1 MHSIKKQT
9 GATVDVRK
17 RFGVPCTSSDAGKR
31 ATRPEG
37 WGMMII
43 EVLRALTQ
51 DIYDQLGSGFD
62 EVVYQKAFEVGLRL
76 RRIPYEAQ
84 RIVPVFYEGF
94 YIGEGK
100 PDLIVGEGT
109 EKVVIELKAVES
121 VGHKER
127 AQIENYLRVL
137 DLPLGLLI
145 NFPQP
150 TKSKAAKDGVEYI
163 EVFREL

>member
-1 MHSIKKQT
+1 ML
-9 GATVDVRK
+9 
-17 RFGVPCTSSDAGKR
+17 
-31 ATRPEG
+31 
-37 WGMMII
+37 I

-76 RRIPYEAQ
+76 RSIPYEAQ
-84 RIVPVFYEGF
+84 RTVPVFYEGF

-100 PDLIVGEGT
+100 PDLIVGNGG
-109 EKVVIELKAVES
+109 EKVVLELKAVES

-127 AQIENYLRVL
+127 IQIENYLRVL
-137 DLPLGLLI
+137 NIPFGLLI

-150 TKSKAAKDGVEYI
+150 TKSKAARDGVEFI
-163 EVFREL
+163 EVVKEG

>member
-1 MHSIKKQT
+1 ML
-9 GATVDVRK
+9 
-17 RFGVPCTSSDAGKR
+17 
-31 ATRPEG
+31 
-37 WGMMII
+37 I

-51 DIYDQLGSGFD
+51 DIYDKLGSGFD

-76 RRIPYEAQ
+76 RGVPYEAQ

-100 PDLIVGEGT
+100 PDLIVGNGADR
-109 EKVVIELKAVES
+109 VVIELKAVES

-127 AQIENYLRVL
+127 TQIENYLQVL
-137 DLPLGLLI
+137 KLSSGLLI

-150 TKSKAAKDGVEYI
+150 TKSKAARDGVEFI
-163 EVFREL
+163 EVTKEG

>member
-1 MHSIKKQT
+1 ML
-9 GATVDVRK
+9 
-17 RFGVPCTSSDAGKR
+17 C
-31 ATRPEG
+31 
-37 WGMMII
+37 

-51 DIYDQLGSGFD
+51 DIYDKLGSGFD

-76 RRIPYEAQ
+76 RGIPYEAQ
-84 RIVPVFYEGF
+84 RIVPVFYQGF

-100 PDLIVGEGT
+100 PDLIVGDGT
-109 EKVVIELKAVES
+109 ERVVIELKAVES

-137 DLPLGLLI
+137 NIALGLLI

-150 TKSKAAKDGVEYI
+150 TKSKAARDGVEFI
-163 EVFREL
+163 EVLKEG

>member
-1 MHSIKKQT
+1 
-9 GATVDVRK
+9 
-17 RFGVPCTSSDAGKR
+17 
-31 ATRPEG
+31 
-37 WGMMII
+37 MIL

-51 DIYDQLGSGFD
+51 DIYDKLGSGFD

-76 RRIPYEAQ
+76 RGIPYEAQ
-84 RIVPVFYEGF
+84 RIVPVFYQGF

-100 PDLIVGEGT
+100 PDLIVGNGI

-127 AQIENYLRVL
+127 TQIENYLRVL
-137 DLPLGLLI
+137 DIPFGLLI

-150 TKSKAAKDGVEYI
+150 TKSKAARDGVEFI
-163 EVFREL
+163 EVIKEE

>member
-1 MHSIKKQT
+1 ML
-9 GATVDVRK
+9 
-17 RFGVPCTSSDAGKR
+17 
-31 ATRPEG
+31 
-37 WGMMII
+37 I
-43 EVLRALTQ
+43 ELLRALTQ
-51 DIYDQLGSGFD
+51 DIYDKLGSGFD

-76 RRIPYEAQ
+76 RGVHYEAQ

-100 PDLIVGEGT
+100 PDLVVGDGNER
-109 EKVVIELKAVES
+109 VVIELKAVES

-137 DLPLGLLI
+137 SVPLGLLI

-150 TKSKAAKDGVEYI
+150 TKAKAARDGVEFI
-163 EVFREL
+163 EVTKEE

>member
-1 MHSIKKQT
+1 MLLELLQ
-9 GATVDVRK
+9 
-17 RFGVPCTSSDAGKR
+17 
-31 ATRPEG
+31 
-37 WGMMII
+37 
-43 EVLRALTQ
+43 ALTQ
-51 DIYDQLGSGFD
+51 DIYDKLGSGFD

-76 RRIPYEAQ
+76 RSIPYEAQ

-100 PDLIVGEGT
+100 PDLVVGNGT

-127 AQIENYLRVL
+127 IQIENYLRVL
-137 DLPLGLLI
+137 NVPLGLLI

-150 TKSKAAKDGVEYI
+150 TKSKAARDGVEFI
-163 EVFREL
+163 EIIKEG

>member
-1 MHSIKKQT
+1 ML
-9 GATVDVRK
+9 
-17 RFGVPCTSSDAGKR
+17 C
-31 ATRPEG
+31 
-37 WGMMII
+37 

-51 DIYDQLGSGFD
+51 DIYDTLGSGFD

-76 RRIPYEAQ
+76 RGIPYEAQ
-84 RIVPVFYEGF
+84 RIVPVFYAGF

-100 PDLIVGEGT
+100 PDLIVGDGVER
-109 EKVVIELKAVES
+109 VVIELKAVES

-137 DLPLGLLI
+137 GISLGLLI

-150 TKSKAAKDGVEYI
+150 TKSKAARDGVEFI
-163 EVFREL
+163 EVLKEG

>member
-1 MHSIKKQT
+1 MLLELLQ
-9 GATVDVRK
+9 
-17 RFGVPCTSSDAGKR
+17 
-31 ATRPEG
+31 
-37 WGMMII
+37 
-43 EVLRALTQ
+43 ALTQ
-51 DIYDQLGSGFD
+51 DIYDKLGSGFD

-76 RRIPYEAQ
+76 RSIPYEAQ

-100 PDLIVGEGT
+100 PDLIVGNGV

-127 AQIENYLRVL
+127 IQIENYLRVL
-137 DLPLGLLI
+137 NVPLGLLI

-150 TKSKAAKDGVEYI
+150 TKSKAARDGVEFI
-163 EVFREL
+163 EITKEG

>member
-1 MHSIKKQT
+1 
-9 GATVDVRK
+9 
-17 RFGVPCTSSDAGKR
+17 
-31 ATRPEG
+31 
-37 WGMMII
+37 MMIV

-51 DIYDQLGSGFD
+51 DIYDKLGSGFD

-76 RRIPYEAQ
+76 RRVPYEAQ
-84 RIVPVFYEGF
+84 RVVPVFYEGF

-100 PDLIVGEGT
+100 PDLSVGDLT
-109 EKVVIELKAVES
+109 DRVVIELKAVES

-137 DLPLGLLI
+137 NIPIGVLI

-150 TKSKAAKDGVEYI
+150 TKSKAAKDDVEFV
-163 EVFREL
+163 EVTKESNQEIKER

>member
-1 MHSIKKQT
+1 MLL
-9 GATVDVRK
+9 
-17 RFGVPCTSSDAGKR
+17 
-31 ATRPEG
+31 
-37 WGMMII
+37 

-51 DIYDQLGSGFD
+51 DIYDKLGSGFD

-76 RRIPYEAQ
+76 RGIPYEAQ
-84 RIVPVFYEGF
+84 RIVPVFYQGF

-100 PDLIVGEGT
+100 PDLIVGDGT

-137 DLPLGLLI
+137 SVPVGLLI

-150 TKSKAAKDGVEYI
+150 TKSKAARDGVEFI
-163 EVFREL
+163 EVIKEE

>member
-1 MHSIKKQT
+1 ML
-9 GATVDVRK
+9 
-17 RFGVPCTSSDAGKR
+17 C
-31 ATRPEG
+31 
-37 WGMMII
+37 

-51 DIYDQLGSGFD
+51 DIYDKLGSGFD

-76 RRIPYEAQ
+76 RGIPYEAQ
-84 RIVPVFYEGF
+84 RIVPVFYQGF

-100 PDLIVGEGT
+100 PDLIVGDGMDR
-109 EKVVIELKAVES
+109 VVIELKAVES

-137 DLPLGLLI
+137 SIPLGLLI

-150 TKSKAAKDGVEYI
+150 TKSKAARDGVEFI
-163 EVFREL
+163 EVLKEG

>member
-1 MHSIKKQT
+1 MTI
-9 GATVDVRK
+9 V
-17 RFGVPCTSSDAGKR
+17 
-31 ATRPEG
+31 
-37 WGMMII
+37 

-51 DIYDQLGSGFD
+51 DIYDKLGSGFE

-76 RRIPYEAQ
+76 RRVPYEAQ
-84 RIVPVFYEGF
+84 RVVPVFYEGF

-100 PDLIVGEGT
+100 PDLIVGDIPER
-109 EKVVIELKAVES
+109 VVIELKAVES

-137 DLPLGLLI
+137 DIAVGLLI

-150 TKSKAAKDGVEYI
+150 TKSKAAKDDVEFI
-163 EVFREL
+163 EVGRESSQ

>member
-1 MHSIKKQT
+1 ML
-9 GATVDVRK
+9 
-17 RFGVPCTSSDAGKR
+17 
-31 ATRPEG
+31 
-37 WGMMII
+37 I
-43 EVLRALTQ
+43 EVLQALTQ
-51 DIYDQLGSGFD
+51 DIYNKLGSGFD

-76 RRIPYEAQ
+76 RGIPYEAQ

-100 PDLIVGEGT
+100 PDLIVGNGIER
-109 EKVVIELKAVES
+109 VVIELKAVES

-137 DLPLGLLI
+137 DAALGLLI

-150 TKSKAAKDGVEYI
+150 TKAKAARDGVEFI
-163 EVFREL
+163 EVKKEG

>member
-1 MHSIKKQT
+1 MLL
-9 GATVDVRK
+9 
-17 RFGVPCTSSDAGKR
+17 
-31 ATRPEG
+31 
-37 WGMMII
+37 

-51 DIYDQLGSGFD
+51 DIYDKLGSGFD

-76 RRIPYEAQ
+76 RGIPYEAQ

-100 PDLIVGEGT
+100 PDLIAGNGT

-127 AQIENYLRVL
+127 TQIENYLRVL
-137 DLPLGLLI
+137 NVPLGLLI

-150 TKSKAAKDGVEYI
+150 TKSKAARDGVEFI
-163 EVFREL
+163 EIMKEG

>member
-1 MHSIKKQT
+1 M
-9 GATVDVRK
+9 
-17 RFGVPCTSSDAGKR
+17 PLL
-31 ATRPEG
+31 
-37 WGMMII
+37 

-51 DIYDQLGSGFD
+51 DIYDKLGSGFD

-76 RRIPYEAQ
+76 RRLPYEAQ
-84 RIVPVFYEGF
+84 RVVPVFYEGF

-100 PDLIVGEGT
+100 PDLVVGEGP
-109 EKVVIELKAVES
+109 ERVVLELKAVES

-137 DLPLGLLI
+137 GLPLGVLI

-150 TKSKAAKDGVEYI
+150 TKAKAAREEVEFI
-163 EVFREL
+163 EVRRET

>member
-1 MHSIKKQT
+1 ML
-9 GATVDVRK
+9 
-17 RFGVPCTSSDAGKR
+17 
-31 ATRPEG
+31 
-37 WGMMII
+37 I

-51 DIYDQLGSGFD
+51 DIYDKLGSGFD

-76 RRIPYEAQ
+76 RGIPYEAQ

-100 PDLIVGEGT
+100 PDLVVGDGADR
-109 EKVVIELKAVES
+109 VVIELKAVES

-127 AQIENYLRVL
+127 TQIENYLHVL
-137 DLPLGLLI
+137 KLSFGLLI

-150 TKSKAAKDGVEYI
+150 TKSKAAREGVEFI
-163 EVFREL
+163 EVTKEG

>member
-1 MHSIKKQT
+1 ML
-9 GATVDVRK
+9 
-17 RFGVPCTSSDAGKR
+17 C
-31 ATRPEG
+31 
-37 WGMMII
+37 

-51 DIYDQLGSGFD
+51 DIYDKLGSGFD

-76 RRIPYEAQ
+76 RGIPYEAQ
-84 RIVPVFYEGF
+84 RIVPVFYQGF

-100 PDLIVGEGT
+100 PDLIVGDGT
-109 EKVVIELKAVES
+109 ERVVIELKAVES

-137 DLPLGLLI
+137 NLALGLLI

-150 TKSKAAKDGVEYI
+150 TKSKAARDGVEFI
-163 EVFREL
+163 EVLKEE

>member
-1 MHSIKKQT
+1 MLL
-9 GATVDVRK
+9 
-17 RFGVPCTSSDAGKR
+17 
-31 ATRPEG
+31 
-37 WGMMII
+37 

-51 DIYDQLGSGFD
+51 DIYDKLGSGFD

-76 RRIPYEAQ
+76 RGIPYEAQ

-100 PDLIVGEGT
+100 PDLIAGNGT

-127 AQIENYLRVL
+127 TQIENYLRVL
-137 DLPLGLLI
+137 NVPLGLLI

-150 TKSKAAKDGVEYI
+150 TKSKAARDGVEFI
-163 EVFREL
+163 EIVKEE

>member
-1 MHSIKKQT
+1 ML
-9 GATVDVRK
+9 
-17 RFGVPCTSSDAGKR
+17 
-31 ATRPEG
+31 
-37 WGMMII
+37 I
-43 EVLRALTQ
+43 ELLRALTQ
-51 DIYDQLGSGFD
+51 DIYNKLGSGFD

-76 RRIPYEAQ
+76 RGVPYEAQ

-100 PDLIVGEGT
+100 PDLVVSDGNERI
-109 EKVVIELKAVES
+109 VIELKAVES

-137 DLPLGLLI
+137 SVPLGLLI

-150 TKSKAAKDGVEYI
+150 TKAKAARDDVEFI
-163 EVFREL
+163 EVIVIKEE

>member
-1 MHSIKKQT
+1 M
-9 GATVDVRK
+9 VLL
-17 RFGVPCTSSDAGKR
+17 
-31 ATRPEG
+31 
-37 WGMMII
+37 
-43 EVLRALTQ
+43 EVLRSLTQ
-51 DIYDQLGSGFD
+51 DIYDKLGSGFD

-84 RIVPVFYEGF
+84 RTVPVFYEGF

-100 PDLIVGEGT
+100 PDLIVGENGNRL
-109 EKVVIELKAVES
+109 VIELKAVES

-137 DLPLGLLI
+137 DISLGLLI

-150 TKSKAAKDGVEYI
+150 TKSKAAKDGVEFV
-163 EVFREL
+163 EVVKTEGTGDKEQGTV

>member
-1 MHSIKKQT
+1 ML
-9 GATVDVRK
+9 V
-17 RFGVPCTSSDAGKR
+17 
-31 ATRPEG
+31 
-37 WGMMII
+37 

-51 DIYDQLGSGFD
+51 DIYDKLGSGFD

-84 RIVPVFYEGF
+84 RVVPVFYEGF

-100 PDLIVGEGT
+100 PDLVVGET
-109 EKVVIELKAVES
+109 PERVVIELKAVES

-127 AQIENYLRVL
+127 AQIDNYLRVL
-137 DLPLGLLI
+137 DIAVGLLI

-150 TKSKAAKDGVEYI
+150 TKSKAAKDDVEFI
-163 EVFREL
+163 EVMKESSQNSVASSQ

>member
-1 MHSIKKQT
+1 ML
-9 GATVDVRK
+9 
-17 RFGVPCTSSDAGKR
+17 
-31 ATRPEG
+31 
-37 WGMMII
+37 I
-43 EVLRALTQ
+43 ELLRMLTQ
-51 DIYDQLGSGFD
+51 DIYNKLGSGFD

-76 RRIPYEAQ
+76 RGIHYEAQ

-100 PDLIVGEGT
+100 PDLIVGNGGER
-109 EKVVIELKAVES
+109 VVIELKAVES

-137 DLPLGLLI
+137 NIPFGLLI

-150 TKSKAAKDGVEYI
+150 TKSKAARDGVEFI
-163 EVFREL
+163 EVLKEG

>member
-1 MHSIKKQT
+1 MLL
-9 GATVDVRK
+9 
-17 RFGVPCTSSDAGKR
+17 
-31 ATRPEG
+31 
-37 WGMMII
+37 

-51 DIYDQLGSGFD
+51 DIYDKLGSGFD

-76 RRIPYEAQ
+76 RGIPYEAQ
-84 RIVPVFYEGF
+84 RIVPVFYQGF

-100 PDLIVGEGT
+100 PDLIVGDGT
-109 EKVVIELKAVES
+109 ERVVIELKAVES

-137 DLPLGLLI
+137 NVPFGLLI

-150 TKSKAAKDGVEYI
+150 TKSKAARDGVEFI
-163 EVFREL
+163 EVIKEE

>member
-1 MHSIKKQT
+1 MLL
-9 GATVDVRK
+9 
-17 RFGVPCTSSDAGKR
+17 
-31 ATRPEG
+31 
-37 WGMMII
+37 

-76 RRIPYEAQ
+76 RGIPYEAQ
-84 RIVPVFYEGF
+84 RIVPVFYQGF

-100 PDLIVGEGT
+100 PDLIVGDGA

-127 AQIENYLRVL
+127 TQIENYLRVL
-137 DLPLGLLI
+137 SVPLGLLI

-150 TKSKAAKDGVEYI
+150 TKSKAARDGVEFI
-163 EVFREL
+163 EVIKEE